1 VAADLKDAKE
11 EEEEA
16 LFMDAGT
23 FGILPFWSCLHR
35 EGEGCVWGGANV

>member
-16 LFMDAGT
+16 LLDAGT
-23 FGILPFWSCLHR
+23 FGILSSWSCLQR
-35 EGEGCVWGGANV
+35 EGEGWGGGGANV